1 VVFGA
6 GAIGLALVEALRRRG
21 ETGIRLV
28 NRSGSA
34 SVADD
39 VEVVGG
45 DAADP
50 AFTVSVAAGAR
61 VVYQVLNPPYHQW
74 TERFPALQAG
84 VLVGAEV
91 AGARLVS
98 MENVYLYGR
107 PAGRPLTEARSA
119 DAHTRKN
126 RLRARMACE
135 LLAADA
141 AGRVEVALGRASDYF
156 GRRGGAQSNLGDR
169 VFPADPALPGATR
182 PPRHPRDGTRRGPTT
197 ARLEHRDALR
207 RLRPGLGLV
216 GDRHHPDLPVGA
228 VAGPLARREGLQ
240 AFLTTARPL
249 RAPDPAPPVAPADF
263 AGSHEGDVHVR

>member
-1 VVFGA
+1 MSPGPRQVVFGA

-91 AGARLVS
+91 AGARL
-98 MENVYLYGR
+98 
-107 PAGRPLTEARSA
+107 
-119 DAHTRKN
+119 
-126 RLRARMACE
+126 
-135 LLAADA
+135 
-141 AGRVEVALGRASDYF
+141 
-156 GRRGGAQSNLGDR
+156 
-169 VFPADPALPGATR
+169 
-182 PPRHPRDGTRRGPTT
+182 
-197 ARLEHRDALR
+197 
-207 RLRPGLGLV
+207 
-216 GDRHHPDLPVGA
+216 
-228 VAGPLARREGLQ
+228 
-240 AFLTTARPL
+240 
-249 RAPDPAPPVAPADF
+249 
-263 AGSHEGDVHVR
+263 